1 MILARTEFLGSD
13 RGGRRTPP
21 QSGFRPQIV
30 AGDVHTSCVVE
41 NLSGEG
47 SFEFN
52 KEYNVALKLMFPEL
66 YEARFSVGDAVE
78 LYEGSK
84 LIGCGAVTDIKK

>member
-1 MILARTEFLGSD
+1 MILARVEFMRSD
-13 RGGRRTPP
+13 RGGRYTPP

-41 NLSGEG
+41 SLSGEVT
-47 SFEFN
+47 FDFD
-52 KEYNVALKLMFPEL
+52 KEYSVALKLMFPER
-66 YEARFSVGDAVE
+66 YEACFSIGDAVE

-84 LIGCGAVTDIKK
+84 VIGRGVIADIMK